1 MISASHAAGDTHWT
15 RDQIR
20 VSDPE
25 ALQRSIAGTAI
36 GNFMEWY
43 DFGVYGFL
51 ATTIAQVF
59 YPGDSASGVGL
70 IATFGTL
77 AAAFAVRPLGGFV
90 FGPLGDR
97 IGRKRVLIMTILL
110 MTMATTVSGIL
121 PDHGRIGG
129 WASILL
135 IITRLA
141 QGFSTGGEYVGAMT
155 YIGEH
160 APDRRRGR
168 LGGFLP
174 LGTLS
179 GYLVAAVLVSLLKVR
194 LSVDEMLSWGW
205 RVPFLVGA
213 PFGVVALYLRMRIDE
228 SPAFEAMREMQK
240 ESSSGGWQ
248 QFKHTV
254 VQQWRPLL
262 VCMGLVMTFNITSYM
277 LTGYL
282 PTYFKEVGR
291 IGGTAGLMLIGVV
304 LLAMMSAV
312 VFVATLSDRIGVKPI
327 VRIGC
332 GLLIVGSVP
341 AFLLIRLGN
350 GYPVILVG
358 VSLIGMMMLCF
369 YATEPATLPALF
381 PTPVRYGA
389 VAIGYNISVSAFGG
403 TTPLIAESLVYGLH
417 NVMVPAYMLMVAG
430 VIGLVTLLFTPEVA
444 GQRLPGSG
452 PSVAN
457 EEEARALTERADIHG
472 RGHA

>member
-1 MISASHAAGDTHWT
+1 MTSASHLPRRTWT
-15 RDQIR
+15 REQIR
-20 VSDPE
+20 VSDPA

-59 YPGDSASGVGL
+59 YPADSSSGVGL

-77 AAAFAVRPLGGFV
+77 AAAFAVRPIGGFI

-97 IGRKRVLIMTILL
+97 IGRKRVLMMTIML
-110 MTMATTVSGIL
+110 MATATTVSGVL
-121 PDHGRIGG
+121 PDHNKIGG

-135 IITRLA
+135 IITRLM

-160 APDRRRGR
+160 APDRSRGM

-179 GYLVAAVLVSLLKVR
+179 GYLVAAALVSVLRVQ

-205 RVPFLVGA
+205 RIPFLVGA
-213 PFGVVALYLRMRIDE
+213 PFGVIALYMRLRIEE
-228 SPAFEAMREMQK
+228 SPVFEEMREKQK
-240 ESSSGGWQ
+240 EAGSAGLQ
-248 QFKHTV
+248 RFKHTI
-254 VQQWRPLL
+254 VQHWRPLL

-291 IGGTAGLMLIGVV
+291 ISGAAGLALIGLV
-304 LLAMMSAV
+304 LLTLMSAV

-327 VRIGC
+327 MRAGC
-332 GLLIVGSVP
+332 GLLIVGSIP
-341 AFLLIRLGN
+341 AFLLIRLGK
-350 GYPVILVG
+350 GVPVIFIG
-358 VSLIGMMMLCF
+358 VLLIGLMMLCF

-381 PTPVRYGA
+381 PTNVRYAA

-403 TTPLIAESLVYGLH
+403 TTPLIAESLVHGLH
-417 NVMVPAYMLMVAG
+417 NLMVPAYMLMAAG
-430 VIGLVTLLFTPEVA
+430 VIGLVTLAFTPEVA
-444 GQRLPGSG
+444 GQQLPGSG

-457 EEEARALTERADIHG
+457 EEEARALAESEQID
-472 RGHA
+472 